1 MKDDNCIFCKL
12 ANGDIPT
19 NTIYEDDLF
28 RVILD
33 ADPVSKGHAL
43 IIPKNHYRNLFDLGD
58 EEAAKIMPLA
68 KKIASE
74 IKDKLGADG
83 FNILQNSEE
92 VAGQSVFHYHMHLIP
107 RYNNAPNNDTLLQ
120 FSHIGLNQ
128 TEIKELCDKLKDNG
142 TN

>member
-128 TEIKELCDKLKDNG
+128 TEIKELSDKLKNDNM
-142 TN
+142 N

>member
-128 TEIKELCDKLKDNG
+128 TEIKEVSDKLQN
-142 TN
+142 N